1 MHKIERKI
9 KIIVNCKTRYNAPSP
24 GGREL
29 EGGGNLAE
37 FTLTL
42 PHPNPLHQVEREFPS
57 RERILCEINYM
68 EDYIQPRMRKEVREW
83 R

>member
-9 KIIVNCKTRYNAPSP
+9 KIIVNSKTHYNSPSP

-42 PHPNPLHQVEREFPS
+42 FLSLQGRG
-57 RERILCEINYM
+57 IYT
-68 EDYIQPRMRKEVREW
+68 K
-83 R
+83 